1 VLLMGDRDEVLL
13 KWAWKVLDTGMR
25 YTELGREKSSSCL
38 PRWTIRVNLVSG
50 APVSYC
56 GLWDLIKTMIASF
69 SHLYEER
76 FHKSRD
82 YRAFGPRDSLDSLS
96 ESTGEALY
104 RL

>member
-1 VLLMGDRDEVLL
+1 M
-13 KWAWKVLDTGMR
+13 A
-25 YTELGREKSSSCL
+25 
-38 PRWTIRVNLVSG
+38 TIRGGPPSQALVGGSKMHRTSKMHQFLG
-50 APVSYC
+50 IPAIAAPPKLPTKV
-56 GLWDLIKTMIASF
+56 ITIAA
-69 SHLYEER
+69 YEER